1 MARQNQTSEHNT
13 FVAGLITEASP
24 LTFPENAAVD
34 INNFVLSKTGEIR
47 RRLGMNFEEGF
58 VSRYAKYVESAVSE
72 PALSAYTWENAGG
85 DGSVRLI
92 VVQAGYTIHFYS
104 SEDFPLSANLIYTHT
119 LEEEFQ
125 GVYANF
131 STVDGLLVVAT
142 GSPDLLVFE
151 YDNGSITASNYRIK
165 IRDVFGVAHIQDG
178 IDYRASS
185 NLNKRVTGNVFPST
199 QHNYNLRNSGWA
211 ALRYAPEEDVPLDP
225 ITLFLDETAQPEL
238 GATFVEGGALPSYA
252 DNLLLGLMPDAN
264 SKGNKL
270 IDRFFPDVLL
280 STSTGNFPVPMGY
293 FTIDL
298 LDRGADRYKQLE
310 ELLAS
315 SGNYNGEIV
324 PEEIPT
330 DRTPK
335 GATTVSEFAGRMF
348 YSGFSG
354 EVIGGD
360 EYSPRLSSYV
370 LFSKLID
377 SKPDLGKC
385 HQVGDPTSRDNFEL
399 LDTDGGFLRIDG
411 AYGIKRLVNIGS
423 ALVIVAENGIWAL
436 LGGSDYGFSATDSK
450 VVKVSDKGCSA
461 PRSVVEI
468 DNSLMYWGYDG
479 IYNVATNEL
488 GTLTS
493 TNITTNTIQTFYD
506 DISSEDKIYCQG
518 YYDSYERKVRWVYG
532 NKVTGTDDSIE
543 LVLDISLGAFY
554 KHTLPGL
561 EAGSPNI
568 ICPLSVPP
576 YKSGLV
582 EAGVVVGSE
591 GVLSGSEEVITTT
604 SEALSSTKETYYIA
618 VTDFVLSFEGGVVN
632 NNIEY
637 TFSSYRDGS
646 FLDWGEVDAPAV
658 LVTGWQGGGDYQRNK
673 QAPYVT
679 FHFKRTEDGFEE
691 DELGD
696 LYPTNQSSCYVQA
709 QWDWANSENS
719 NRWGRAF
726 QAYRYK
732 RMYMPSGAGDEFD
745 NGFLTIT
752 TRNKLRGKGKVL
764 SMKINTE
771 EGKDCRLL
779 GWSMLTGIATSV

>member
-13 FVAGLITEASP
+13 FVAGLVTEASP

-34 INNFVLSKTGEIR
+34 VNNFVLSKTGEIR

-58 VSRYAKYVESAVSE
+58 VSQYAKYVEDSGSE
-72 PALSAYTWENAGG
+72 PAVSAYTWENAGG
-85 DGSVRLI
+85 DGSVRLV
-92 VVQAGYTIHFYS
+92 VVQVGHTLHFYS
-104 SEDFPLSANLIYTHT
+104 SESFPLSANLIYTHT
-119 LEEEFQ
+119 LDEQYQ
-125 GVYANF
+125 GVYADF
-131 STVDGLLVVAT
+131 ATVDGLLVVAT
-142 GSPDLLVFE
+142 GSPELRVFE
-151 YDNGSITASNYRIK
+151 YNAGSIASSTYRIK

-178 IDYRASS
+178 IDYRASG
-185 NLNKRVTGNVFPST
+185 NLDKRVTGNVFPST

-211 ALRYAPEEDVPLDP
+211 SLRYPEEVESLVDP
-225 ITLFLDETAQPEL
+225 ITLFLNETAQPL
-238 GATFVEGGALPSYA
+238 LANTFVEGGALPSYS
-252 DNLLLGLMPDAN
+252 DNLLLGLMPDASN
-264 SKGNKL
+264 GDNKL

-280 STSTGNFPVPMGY
+280 STSTGSFPVPMGY

-298 LDRGADRYKQLE
+298 LDRGQDRFNKLE
-310 ELLAS
+310 ELLATS
-315 SGNYNGEIV
+315 TNYNGEIISD
-324 PEEIPT
+324 EIPT

-335 GATTVSEFAGRMF
+335 GATTVSEFAGRVF
-348 YSGFSG
+348 YAGFSG

-360 EYSPRLSSYV
+360 EYSPRLSSYL
-370 LFSKLID
+370 LFSKLVD

-385 HQVGDPTSRDNFEL
+385 HQIGDPTSRDNAEL

-423 ALVIVAENGIWAL
+423 ALVVVAENGIWAV

-488 GTLTS
+488 GSLVS

-506 DISSEDKIYCQG
+506 NINSTNKVYCQG

-532 NKVTGTDDSIE
+532 NTVTGSENSIE

-554 KHTLPGL
+554 KHTLPGT
-561 EAGSPNI
+561 GDGRPNVV
-568 ICPLSVPP
+568 CPFSVPP
-576 YKSGLV
+576 YR
-582 EAGVVVGSE
+582 AGVSEDTVVVGVDE
-591 GVLSGSEEVITTT
+591 VYSGSDLV
-604 SEALSSTKETYYIA
+604 SASLRQSLSATKETYYVV
-618 VTDFVLSFEGGVVN
+618 VTGFVTSYEDNVVN
-632 NNIEY
+632 SNIEY
-637 TFSSYRDGS
+637 TFGSYNDDS
-646 FLDWGEVDAPAV
+646 YLDWGKADAEAY
-658 LVTGWQGGGDYQRNK
+658 LITGWQGGGDYQRNK

-679 FHFKRTEDGFEE
+679 FHFRRTEDGFEE

-732 RMYMPSGAGDEFD
+732 RMYMPSGAGDDFD

-752 TRNKLRGKGKVL
+752 TKNKLRGKGKVL
-764 SMKINTE
+764 SMKISTE